1 MEGEEDI
8 EVKIIEEEGSEK
20 EVDDEEGKIDEYH
33 EILGQVTFSDNIKNI
48 VLGGYRHCVWVAR
61 WYE

>member
-33 EILGQVTFSDNIKNI
+33 EIFGQVTFSDNIENI
-48 VLGGYRHCVWVAR
+48 VLGGYRHCVGVTR
-61 WYE
+61 SYE